1 MTDIA
6 IPLARGDEVRP
17 GLVCDYRRNSSAQM
31 FIVCRLSAVFSLTPR
46 RKSMAWNRQPCC
58 WQRSRTFGKTCS
70 CRWSR
75 SAFRSLKVELTKTRK
90 VRDVDV
96 TAEEIQG
103 SLQDVGL
110 VAHAHSLL
118 QIGA

>member
-1 MTDIA
+1 
-6 IPLARGDEVRP
+6 
-17 GLVCDYRRNSSAQM
+17 
-31 FIVCRLSAVFSLTPR
+31 
-46 RKSMAWNRQPCC
+46 
-58 WQRSRTFGKTCS
+58 
-70 CRWSR
+70 
-75 SAFRSLKVELTKTRK
+75 VELTKTRK